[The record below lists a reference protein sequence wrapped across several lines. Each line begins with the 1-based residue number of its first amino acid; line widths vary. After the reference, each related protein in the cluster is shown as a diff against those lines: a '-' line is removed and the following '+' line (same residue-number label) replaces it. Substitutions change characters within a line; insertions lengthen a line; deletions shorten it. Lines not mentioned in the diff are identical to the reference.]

1 MNMKKYFSLQSYSY
15 KKIVM
20 NFIFSFFLTIFIF
33 CIPMSQKDSFYQV
46 GPKLY
51 EKLEKGA
58 LLSTIISINGT
69 YMITLYSR
77 IMEKFKFS
85 SADLTDSSKSFVLIF
100 ELLKY
105 QVIPFLLSLLSFL
118 FLGQVQGDKKLHW
131 FITIVES
138 VLYIFSL
145 LFYGYTEKIF
155 SNEDLVSSQ
164 VTYEQKLETKQ
175 IDAVRNILNST
186 EADKIREMRQSIK
199 SGGTHDE

>member
-1 MNMKKYFSLQSYSY
+1 MNLKKYFSLKSYSL

-20 NFIFSFFLTIFIF
+20 NFLFSFVLTIFIF
-33 CIPMSQKDSFYQV
+33 CMPMSQKDRFAQV

-77 IMEKFKFS
+77 VMEKFKFS
-85 SADLTDSSKSFVLIF
+85 SIDLTDSSKSSVLIC

-105 QVIPFLLSLLSFL
+105 QVIPFLLSLLSLL

-131 FITIVES
+131 FLIIVES
-138 VLYIFSL
+138 VSYIFSL
-145 LFYGYTEKIF
+145 LFYGYTEKLF

-164 VTYEQKLETKQ
+164 VKYEETLETKQ
-175 IDAVRNILNST
+175 QDALKNILSST
-186 EADKIREMRQSIK
+186 EAGKISAMRQSIK
-199 SGGTHDE
+199 SGGTQDE